1 MNILLR
7 YITRVYNSPRLLVVH
22 VLFIGCILFLQL
34 ESDHES
40 ALFRNIVRTV
50 RNQTQGQ
57 HDTVCLRQL
66 MAAINTMMQDRNR
79 IFKGSEQLS
88 YKARLFKSVDADLM
102 YGAGACGGFS
112 KVLSR
117 AIKTAGFT
125 TRIGQMKVNGNYGGH
140 ILLETYLPSLGKWVV
155 MDPLYQLTFTNPGG
169 HWASFSEVSA
179 DFARYRAQIPATL
192 HYNFSYDYAGIRYTN
207 WSKVP
212 LLGAL
217 AYQGLQ
223 LLKGKDY
230 AEQFSARPFLL
241 DHYRLYKWGLIL
253 LYGLNISIGMVLL
266 YKKSNA

>member
-1 MNILLR
+1 
-7 YITRVYNSPRLLVVH
+7 

-57 HDTVCLRQL
+57 HDTVYLRQL
-66 MAAINTMMQDRNR
+66 MATINTMMQDRNS

-88 YKARLFKSVDADLM
+88 YKARFFKSVDADLM

-140 ILLETYLPSLGKWVV
+140 ILLEAYLPSLGKWVV

-169 HWASFSEVSA
+169 QWASFSEVSA

-223 LLKGKDY
+223 LLKGKEY
-230 AEQFSARPFLL
+230 AEQFSARPYLL
-241 DHYRLYKWGLIL
+241 DHYRLYKWVLIL
-253 LYGLNISIGMVLL
+253 LYGLNMSIGMVLL

>member
-1 MNILLR
+1 MHILLR
-7 YITRVYNSPRLLVVH
+7 YIMRVYNSPRLLVVH

-57 HDTVCLRQL
+57 HDTVYLRQL
-66 MAAINTMMQDRNR
+66 MVSINTMMQDRYN

-88 YKARLFKSVDADLM
+88 YKARFFKSVDADLM

-140 ILLETYLPSLGKWVV
+140 ILLEVYMPSLQKWVV
-155 MDPLYQLTFTNPGG
+155 MDPLYLLAFTNPQGK
-169 HWASFSEVSA
+169 WASFNEVA
-179 DFARYRAQIPATL
+179 ANWPYYRAQISLP
-192 HYNFSYDYAGIRYTN
+192 YNDQYRYEGIRYTN
-207 WSKVP
+207 WTKLPVAGP
-212 LLGAL
+212 LAYKAL
-217 AYQGLQ
+217 AFS
-223 LLKGKDY
+223 KGEAY
-230 AEQFSARPFLL
+230 ADQFSARPYLL
-241 DHYRLYKWGLIL
+241 DHYRLYKWILIA
-253 LYGLNISIGMVLL
+253 LYTTNVLL
-266 YKKSNA
+266 GIVWVAKQK